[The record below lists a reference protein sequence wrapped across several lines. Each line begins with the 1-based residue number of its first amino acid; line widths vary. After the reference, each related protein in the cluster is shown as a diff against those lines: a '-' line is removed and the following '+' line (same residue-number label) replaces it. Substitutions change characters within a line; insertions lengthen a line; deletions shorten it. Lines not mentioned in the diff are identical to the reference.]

1 MHFRRWRLIIKEIAL
16 GQRAVRSALKKLN
29 LDSDGLRRCATKF
42 LELASHFETGVGLPT
57 KCLKIERFPP
67 AISILGHLAGTRF
80 AMSTVSG
87 DTLMKALLLILVL
100 FSSVSAFACNQ
111 KVLATD
117 TQDLKAQANEEA
129 NQIFNQTLG
138 SNNTPSTQQ

>member
-1 MHFRRWRLIIKEIAL
+1 
-16 GQRAVRSALKKLN
+16 
-29 LDSDGLRRCATKF
+29 
-42 LELASHFETGVGLPT
+42 
-57 KCLKIERFPP
+57 
-67 AISILGHLAGTRF
+67 
-80 AMSTVSG
+80 
-87 DTLMKALLLILVL
+87 MKALLLILVL